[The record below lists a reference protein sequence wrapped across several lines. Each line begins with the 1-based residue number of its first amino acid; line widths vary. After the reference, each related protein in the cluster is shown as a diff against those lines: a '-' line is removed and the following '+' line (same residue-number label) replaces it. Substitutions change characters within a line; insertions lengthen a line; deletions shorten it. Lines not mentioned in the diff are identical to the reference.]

1 MAKNSPQSTNSAET
15 ESFNKGLLKDYD
27 DAFYPEGTWSHA
39 RNAINNTVGGGV
51 GLIGNEPANIKCTQA
66 PYTVIG
72 AINLQGDQW
81 VVYSTDDINSEIGFF
96 EEGTCTY
103 SKIVNASCLNFN
115 RTHIITGIS
124 KQNFDC
130 SWQVYWADGLNPD
143 RTLNVGDI
151 RNAPYNDPWPGV
163 PYVCELPL
171 IKSTCQECEFIQPY
185 QLDCEQLRLSRLMNI
200 PSVSA
205 EKGAAGGTLLNG
217 SYYALVAYS
226 INGQRVTDYFPPSNI
241 QPLFDYQNES
251 CSLLIK
257 VSNLETTTFEEFE
270 LVVVTI
276 TNQQAVAKKIGY
288 YNTQGNA
295 VEIFL
300 DNINLALE
308 SVPLKFIPLVT
319 PVYEKSD
326 AIYRN
331 GEYAIRVAP
340 YSRLDFNY
348 QPLANQIDTEWVM
361 VEQRPD
367 YYRRGGSDTGYMRDE
382 QYAFFIRWVYD
393 TGDRSSSYHIPGR
406 PAELNREIQP
416 NGQWL
421 ATPNL
426 NTNDNVDLAASNFD
440 GGPYTAPKIWEMIN
454 TAYVTSPT
462 SLLNNG
468 TVIPGKVVAYGKMGY
483 WESTEL
489 YPSNKPDIW
498 NASSHPW
505 SASGNSN
512 HDLCGKPIRHHK
524 MPADILNTT
533 RINDGDPINYSRV
546 RTKGG
551 RNNPDAIRI
560 LGVRFNNIKAPVD
573 NNGNVIPGIVGY
585 EILRSSRQGNRTV
598 IAKGIINNMRAYE
611 TPEEE
616 QILYQN
622 YPYNS
627 LQPDPSLTT
636 IAWNADMTFDSED
649 NKWNQPLYFARE
661 YSRSYFTFHSPD
673 TSFTRPFLAAE
684 ELRLYG
690 EVGSTSNV
698 RGNFQEVEGHPK
710 EKLPTD
716 LSFMIALC
724 IGMGSAA
731 LAVRGKETKVIN
743 TSSMFNSGQNI
754 SGVPA
759 AISSPLIAQV
769 ATALS
774 QVQNITENTV
784 GNVGGT
790 AVGLDISN
798 MLLSGLLTLNDTLN
812 MTIAGGQGYTQDFS
826 YEQSE
831 FGMMPPIVK
840 AFGGLVTYTYYMTQG
855 TDAALDLIR
864 STMKYRQFATSYIS
878 HGNLHQH
885 NQGNARLSLANTRR
899 YLKDAVYLSDQLQ
912 EFDEKRINNAY
923 RNKTVALSLRSIS
936 TANPRAELV
945 DPGYVTDNSTQVVS
959 SARNNGL
966 LPNYSNITNLWF
978 DYNGNRGHNFD
989 EFNTTAV
996 SYYGGLKQRIRNQYG
1011 QLDSIIQVPTGS
1023 CHIVNNN
1030 NSITS
1035 SSFTMSSPIIYGGD
1049 IYIGRY
1055 TEKNTF
1061 FYFYDWLMNM
1071 PDGTE
1076 MDYRF
1081 KTMINNPRFW
1091 ADFTKFDTNSFLQTA
1106 ISNLITFDFFDV
1118 LDGLP
1123 SNQFNLDNDYFSS
1136 TNYANL
1142 FGLGNATNDT
1152 IQLIQDV
1159 LTGVATSINDVV
1171 NGIGTITQDIINIFP
1186 TNPLQTLASFV
1197 DSIRFDKKD
1206 CYMYLFQ
1213 SGVRDFFVESEINVD
1228 LRDRGIQER
1237 EYHYDP
1243 YSYTNLEG
1251 LFNPLYIKE
1260 GNFYKYDLSLSNSK
1274 VFSNNTTWGYLQPR
1288 YYDPLKAETCYT
1300 YQPNRLIYS
1309 LAQQKE
1315 AIKDFWFIYLVNNY
1329 RDFTSRIT
1337 GAKPINKNGITILFE
1352 NDAPL
1357 MFQGVDTLQ
1366 TDLGTKITLG
1376 DGGLF
1381 SQAQQS
1387 LTNADQE
1394 YQHGS
1399 CQNRNSI
1406 VNTPIG
1412 IYFMS
1417 QAQGKV
1423 FGITGKGLEEISASG
1438 MRWWFNRY
1446 LPFTIL
1452 EDFPD
1457 FKLIDN
1463 TIVGVGCQTT
1473 YDNTDLL
1480 LYFCKTDYRLKAEY
1494 KGLVTYTGNDNL
1506 FNYGNIT
1513 IKLGDPV
1520 YFENTSWTVSYDP
1533 KNQLWISFHDWQ
1545 PELTLSSKLHFL
1557 TTKTLDGKGTI
1568 WRHNDNTQL
1577 FANYYGVDYPF
1588 EIEYIAQTGQI
1599 VNTLKSIE
1607 YDLEC
1612 YTYDIDGIDTYH
1624 VLDFNFDRAVVH
1636 NTEQVSGVLNLN
1648 LQPRRD
1654 PLLELTY
1661 PKINL
1666 DSIDV
1671 LYTKVEQKYRFNQFW
1686 DITKDRGEYTYP
1698 NVQQTIWDTELNGF
1712 KRKLN
1717 PNNLNYQKLPFER
1730 KKFRHYTSHVLLYRN
1745 ISGNVKML
1753 FKLANNK
1760 NQQSPR

>member
-1 MAKNSPQSTNSAET
+1 MAKNSPTQSISSET

-39 RNAINNTVGGGV
+39 RNAINNTIGGGV

-66 PYTVIG
+66 PYTIIG
-72 AINLQGDQW
+72 AINLQGDHW
-81 VVYSTDDINSEIGFF
+81 IVFSTDDVNSEIGYFQ
-96 EEGTCTY
+96 EGVCEY
-103 SKIVNASCLNFN
+103 STIVNDSCLAFSKSK
-115 RTHIITGIS
+115 IITGIS

-130 SWQVYWADGLNPD
+130 SWQVYWADGSNPD

-151 RNAPYNDPWPGV
+151 RSAPFSAPWPGV
-163 PYVCELPL
+163 PYVCEEPL
-171 IKSTCQECEFIQPY
+171 IKATCQTCEFVQPY
-185 QLDCEQLRLSRLMNI
+185 QLDCEQLRLARLMNI
-200 PSVSA
+200 PVVSI

-226 INGQRVTDYFPPSNI
+226 INGQRVTDYFAPSNI
-241 QPLFDYQNES
+241 QPLFDYDNES
-251 CSLLIK
+251 SSLLVR

-270 LVVVTI
+270 LVIVQNI
-276 TNQQAVAKKIGY
+276 NQQAVAKKIGN
-288 YNTQGNA
+288 YNTQGTT

-300 DNINLALE
+300 DNIALSLE
-308 SVPLKFIPLVT
+308 SVPLRFIPIIT
-319 PVYEKSD
+319 PVYEKSQ
-326 AIYRN
+326 AVYKN

-340 YSRLDFNY
+340 SSRLDFNY
-348 QPLANQIDTEWVM
+348 QPLANQINSEWVM
-361 VEQRPD
+361 VEQRSD
-367 YYRRGGSDTGYMRDE
+367 YYRQGGSDAGYMRDE
-382 QYAFFIRWVYD
+382 QYAFFIRWVYN

-406 PAELNREIQP
+406 AAELNREIDS
-416 NGQWL
+416 NGNWI

-426 NTNDNVDLAASNFD
+426 NSNDNVELAASNFD
-440 GGPYTAPKIWEMIN
+440 GGPYVAPKIWEMIN
-454 TAYVTSPT
+454 TAYVTSPA
-462 SLLNNG
+462 SLVPSNAAQA
-468 TVIPGKVVAYGKMGY
+468 VPGKVIGYGKMGY
-483 WESTEL
+483 WESTEK
-489 YPSNKPDIW
+489 YPSNQPEIW
-498 NASSHPW
+498 NASSHVW

-533 RINDGDPINYSRV
+533 DKNDGTATYSRI
-546 RTKGG
+546 RTQGG
-551 RNNPDAIRI
+551 RNNPSAIRV
-560 LGVRFNNIKAPVD
+560 LGVRFNNIKPPLD
-573 NNGNVIPGIVGY
+573 NGGNLIPGIVGY

-598 IAKGIINNMRAYE
+598 IAKGIINNMRAYDDSDNN
-611 TPEEE
+611 

-636 IAWNADMTFDSED
+636 IKWNDDFAFDSED
-649 NKWNQPLYFARE
+649 NKWNQPQYFNKE

-673 TSFTRPFLAAE
+673 TSFTRPFLAAQ

-690 EVGSTSNV
+690 QVGSNNNV
-698 RGNFQEVEGHPK
+698 TGNFQEVEGHPK

-724 IGMGSAA
+724 VGMGSAA

-743 TSSMFNSGQNI
+743 TSSMFNSGTI
-754 SGVPA
+754 GAGPSV
-759 AISSPLIAQV
+759 SMPLLTQIT
-769 ATALS
+769 TALS
-774 QVQNITENTV
+774 QVQNITENSI
-784 GNVGGT
+784 GNVGST
-790 AVGLDISN
+790 AVGLDMSN
-798 MLLSGLLTLNDTLN
+798 LLLSGLLMLNDSAN
-812 MTIAGGQGYTQDFS
+812 MIISGGQGYTQNFS
-826 YEQSE
+826 YEQGE
-831 FGMMPPIVK
+831 FGMMPPLVK

-864 STMKYRQFATSYIS
+864 STLKYRQFATSYIS
-878 HGNLHQH
+878 HGNLHSH
-885 NQGNARLSLANTRR
+885 SVGNARLSLANTRR
-899 YLKDAVYLSDQLQ
+899 YLKDAIYLSDQLQ
-912 EFDEKRINNAY
+912 EFDETTINNAY
-923 RNKTVALSLRSIS
+923 RNKSVALSLRSTN

-945 DPGYVTDNSTQVVS
+945 DPSMADNSLQVVS
-959 SARNNGL
+959 SARDNGL
-966 LPNYSNITNLWF
+966 LPNYSNASNLWF

-989 EFNTTAV
+989 QFQTTAI

-1011 QLDSIIQVPTGS
+1011 QLNSIIQVPTDKV
-1023 CHIVNNN
+1023 HIINNN
-1030 NSITS
+1030 NAISDKSITI
-1035 SSFTMSSPIIYGGD
+1035 TSPVIYGGD
-1049 IYIGRY
+1049 VYIGRY

-1081 KTMINNPRFW
+1081 KTMVNNPRFW
-1091 ADFTKFDTNSFLQTA
+1091 ADFTKFDSNTFIQTA
-1106 ISNLITFDFFDV
+1106 VSNLITFDFFDV

-1142 FGLGNATNDT
+1142 FGLGNAANDT
-1152 IQLIQDV
+1152 LNLVQNAL
-1159 LTGVATSINDVV
+1159 
-1171 NGIGTITQDIINIFP
+1171 NGISIVDVIGGVSNIANNIVNIFP
-1186 TNPLQTLASFV
+1186 TNPLQTLAQFI
-1197 DSIRFDKKD
+1197 DSVRFDKKD

-1228 LRDRGIQER
+1228 LRDRGQSEQQ
-1237 EYHYDP
+1237 YHYDP
-1243 YSYTNLEG
+1243 YSYTNVRE
-1251 LFNPLYIKE
+1251 LFNPEYIKS
-1260 GNFYKYDLSLSNSK
+1260 GNYYKYDLSLSNTR
-1274 VFSNNTTWGYLQPR
+1274 VFSNNTSWGSLQPR

-1300 YQPNRLIYS
+1300 FQPNRLIYS
-1309 LAQQKE
+1309 LPQQKE
-1315 AIKDFWFIYLVNNY
+1315 AIKDFWFVYLVNNY
-1329 RDFTSRIT
+1329 RDFASRIT

-1366 TDLGTKITLG
+1366 TDLGTKVTLG

-1381 SQAQQS
+1381 SQAQQT

-1399 CQNRNSI
+1399 CQNRNAI
-1406 VNTPIG
+1406 VNTPVG
-1412 IYFMS
+1412 VYFMS

-1423 FGITGKGLEEISASG
+1423 FAITGKGLEEISAAG

-1452 EDFPD
+1452 EDFPEFD
-1457 FKLIDN
+1457 FIDN
-1463 TIVGVGCQTT
+1463 TVIGVGCQAT
-1473 YDNTDLL
+1473 YDNTDQL
-1480 LYFCKTDYRLKAEY
+1480 LYFCKTDYKLKTEY
-1494 KGLVTYTGNDNL
+1494 KGLVTYAGKDNL
-1506 FNYGNIT
+1506 FKYGNVT
-1513 IKLGDPV
+1513 IKLGDPI
-1520 YFENTSWTVSYDP
+1520 YFDNTSWTVSYDP

-1545 PELTLSSKLHFL
+1545 PELVLSSKIHFL
-1557 TTKTLDGKGTI
+1557 TTKTKNNQGTI
-1568 WRHNDNTQL
+1568 WRHNDSTHL
-1577 FANYYGVDYPF
+1577 FCNYYGDDYPF

-1612 YTYDIDGIDTYH
+1612 YTYDVDGIDTYH
-1624 VLDFNFDRAVVH
+1624 VLDFNFDKAVVH

-1654 PLLELTY
+1654 PILELTY

-1666 DSIDV
+1666 DSIDI
-1671 LYTKVEQKYRFNQFW
+1671 LYSKVEQKYRFNQFW

-1698 NVQQTIWDTELNGF
+1698 NVQQPMWDTELNGF
-1712 KRKLN
+1712 RRKLN
-1717 PNNLNYQKLPFER
+1717 PNNLNYLKSPFER

-1753 FKLANNK
+1753 FKLSNNK
-1760 NQQSPR
+1760 NQVSPR